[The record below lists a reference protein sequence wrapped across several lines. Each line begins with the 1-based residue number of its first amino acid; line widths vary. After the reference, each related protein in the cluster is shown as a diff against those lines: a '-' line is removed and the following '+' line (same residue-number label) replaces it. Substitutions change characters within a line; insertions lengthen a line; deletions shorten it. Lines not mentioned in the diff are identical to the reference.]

1 MTVNGLLYL
10 PSSVSKLVA
19 AYSKIPTSESLHYAI
34 KAFELLREE
43 EAEEEEEAD
52 PFLWNSLIRGYSSI
66 GSLDEALKL
75 YIGMVSVGVVP
86 DRFSFPPLLTV
97 CSKILAF
104 EEGQQLHGVL
114 LKIGEEGGVQGDLF
128 IQNSLVHFYVECGE
142 MSCAQ
147 RVFDGMLQRNV
158 VSWTS
163 LIDGYAK
170 GDCSEKAI
178 SLFHDMVRDGRIEPN
193 SVTMA
198 CVLSACA
205 RLQDLMQGEK
215 ICSYISNSGVGSSS
229 LVNPIIDMYMSCG
242 ATEKARQIFDDCK
255 YRDIVLWNIMV
266 SNYARNGMAKE
277 ALCVVNEMLLSK
289 QRPDRVTVLAGL
301 SASAQLGAIQV
312 GKQLHAYILRNGLD
326 CWDVVNN
333 SVIDMYMKCR
343 NEKAARKVFDIIRI
357 KILATWNTIINGFVI
372 NGDYTSAWEH
382 FNMMPERDLISWNTM
397 ICALVQDS
405 QLEEAVGL
413 FRKMQDSEL
422 KPDTATLVSV
432 ASACGYLGSLD
443 LAKWVYTYTQ
453 KKRISRNV
461 RLGTA
466 LVDMFSRCGDSRSA
480 MHVFGRMPIKD
491 VAAWTA
497 AIGAMAFEGNGNQA
511 FKLFSEMI
519 NHGVKP
525 DGLAFVGVLTAYSHA
540 GSVEEGC
547 TFFHSMSNTYGFTPQ
562 IVHYGCLVDLL
573 SRAGLLAEAQALIES
588 MPMEPNDV
596 IWRALLASSRIHR
609 DIEMAEYATKKVLES
624 APEKSGARILL
635 SNMYASAGRWNDVAK
650 VRLSMRDKGVRKT
663 IGSSKID

>member
-1 MTVNGLLYL
+1 MTVNGLLHL
-10 PSSVSKLVA
+10 PSSVSKLVV

-34 KAFELLREE
+34 KAFELLREKRKRKRKK
-43 EAEEEEEAD
+43 
-52 PFLWNSLIRGYSSI
+52 PTPSCGTLSL
-66 GSLDEALKL
+66 E
-75 YIGMVSVGVVP
+75 VT
-86 DRFSFPPLLTV
+86 PLL
-97 CSKILAF
+97 
-104 EEGQQLHGVL
+104 VL
-114 LKIGEEGGVQGDLF
+114 LMKLLSSTLEWTAITWGFTQDGRRGGVQGDLF

-215 ICSYISNSGVGSSS
+215 ICSYISDSGVGSSS

-289 QRPDRVTVLAGL
+289 QWPDRVTVLAGL

-326 CWDVVNN
+326 YWDVVNN

-357 KILATWNTIINGFVI
+357 KILATWNTIINGFE
-372 NGDYTSAWEH
+372 NA
-382 FNMMPERDLISWNTM
+382 R
-397 ICALVQDS
+397 
-405 QLEEAVGL
+405 
-413 FRKMQDSEL
+413 FRT
-422 KPDTATLVSV
+422 KPDTAALVSV

-480 MHVFGRMPIKD
+480 MHVVQPC
-491 VAAWTA
+491 
-497 AIGAMAFEGNGNQA
+497 
-511 FKLFSEMI
+511 
-519 NHGVKP
+519 GVSRR
-525 DGLAFVGVLTAYSHA
+525 GLHIFPFNEQHLWLH
-540 GSVEEGC
+540 
-547 TFFHSMSNTYGFTPQ
+547 PQ

-573 SRAGLLAEAQALIES
+573 SRAGLLAEARALIES
-588 MPMEPNDV
+588 MPM
-596 IWRALLASSRIHR
+596 S
-609 DIEMAEYATKKVLES
+609 
-624 APEKSGARILL
+624 
-635 SNMYASAGRWNDVAK
+635 
-650 VRLSMRDKGVRKT
+650 
-663 IGSSKID
+663 